1 MKVLIV
7 TRDFPPY
14 LVGGMGIF
22 VKNMAELLPKMGV
35 KLTIVGPL
43 KNTKQRYEKINDNLE
58 IYRVPT
64 YGKTFLTKVPTLAY
78 FAGKLARGLD
88 YDLAHLLTPCFAHF
102 KCPTIVD
109 FQSTRYG
116 EYKALIKDKA
126 YVAGWLNALYIPL
139 EKNMA
144 ENADIILVLTE
155 KMKEEVLKFCNV
167 NRNKMQVLPNGV
179 DLTRFKP
186 QKKRKGN
193 NIKKILYVGR
203 LDLRKRV
210 ADLIQAFK
218 QINGKIEAELVI
230 AGEGFTR
237 KNLETL
243 SRGYPVRFLG
253 KVPHK
258 NIPRLYQESDLVVVP
273 SSYEGFPHVI
283 LEAMASGVSVLT
295 SDSCPNFGNSQ
306 FETGN
311 VDDLAEK
318 MTRFLENEE
327 LTKTQTQQGLNTT
340 QKFSWDSTAQ
350 QLFEIYQSLIA

>member
-1 MKVLIV
+1 MKVLMV

-88 YDLAHLLTPCFAHF
+88 YDLAHLLTPCFTHF
-102 KCPTIVD
+102 KCPTIVN

-116 EYKALIKDKA
+116 EYKALVKDKA
-126 YVAGWLNALYIPL
+126 YVAGWLNTLYIPL

-155 KMKEEVLKFCNV
+155 KMKEEILKFCHV
-167 NRNKMQVLPNGV
+167 DKQKIQVLPNGV

-186 QKKRKGN
+186 QKKKKRN

-210 ADLIQAFK
+210 SDLIQAFK
-218 QINGKIEAELVI
+218 KINNKIKAELVI
-230 AGEGFTR
+230 AGEGALR

-243 SRGYPVRFLG
+243 ARGYPVRFLG

-258 NIPRLYQESDLVVVP
+258 NIPCLYQESDLVVVP
-273 SSYEGFPHVI
+273 SSYEGFPLVI
-283 LEAMASGVSVLT
+283 LEAMASGIPVLT

-318 MTRFLENEE
+318 MTRFLKNEE
-327 LTKTQTQQGLNTT
+327 LTKTQTQQGLNTA

-350 QLFEIYQSLIA
+350 QLFGIYQSLIA

>member
-22 VKNMAELLPKMGV
+22 VKNMAGLLPKMGV

-43 KNTKQRYEKINDNLE
+43 KNTKQMYEKINDNLE

-88 YDLAHLLTPCFAHF
+88 YDLAHLLTPCFARF
-102 KCPTIVD
+102 KCPTIIH

-116 EYKALIKDKA
+116 EYKALVKDKA
-126 YVAGWLNALYIPL
+126 YVAGWLNTLYIPL

-155 KMKEEVLKFCNV
+155 KMKEEVLKFCHV
-167 NRNKMQVLPNGV
+167 DKQKMHILPNGV

-186 QKKRKGN
+186 PKKRERN

-210 ADLIQAFK
+210 PDLIQAFK
-218 QINGKIEAELVI
+218 QTNNKIKAELVI
-230 AGEGFTR
+230 AGEGALR

-243 SRGYPVRFLG
+243 ARGYPVRFLG

-258 NIPRLYQESDLVVVP
+258 NIQRLYQESDLAVVP
-273 SSYEGFPHVI
+273 SSYEGLCIVI
-283 LEAMASGVSVLT
+283 LEAMASGVPVLT
-295 SDSCPNFGNSQ
+295 SDSCPDFGGIQ

-311 VDDLAEK
+311 TSDLAEK
-318 MTRFLENEE
+318 IIETFTNEKRTNT
-327 LTKTQTQQGLNTT
+327 LIQQGLSTI
-340 QKFSWDSTAQ
+340 QKFSWDNVAK
-350 QLFEIYQSLIA
+350 QLVEIYQSLIV